1 MPKATRY
8 GQTII
13 VRTGDIAGYVDL
25 LAEEGQAFFWPGL
38 RGDKT
43 NTICFVRAN
52 TMVYFTA
59 MFFHYEIGSK
69 TYKDGL
75 WMVTEVSVL

>member
-43 NTICFVRAN
+43 NTICLVRAN